1 MLHRFSQLFKNS
13 TILLST
19 MFAGIGFVSTSLPA
33 SAAEQIILSYSILRE
48 SISVSE
54 LRTLADTGETS
65 SSLKN
70 YLEKA
75 NTKPEE
81 LQQTLTKE
89 IEVDPVRLSKILNS
103 YPGELVLD
111 LASEV
116 IQTPSGRASRESL
129 RGALVSSAIPDGNV
143 RIIEVL
149 ENYPTNEVHVDGD
162 RLVELYNTLNNV
174 VGSVSQIEDIINQ
187 L

>member
-1 MLHRFSQLFKNS
+1 MLYCFNKLSKNCA
-13 TILLST
+13 ILLGT
-19 MFAGIGFVSTSLPA
+19 LFTGIEMVLSPLPA
-33 SAAEQIILSYSILRE
+33 SASEQIILSYSILRE

-54 LRTLADTGETS
+54 LRTLVDTGETS

-89 IEVDPVRLSKILNS
+89 VEVNPVRLSKILNS

-116 IQTPSGRASRESL
+116 IQTPSGKASRESL

-149 ENYPTNEVHVDGD
+149 ENYPTSEVHVDGD
-162 RLVELYNTLNNV
+162 RLVELYNTMNNV
-174 VGSVSQIEDIINQ
+174 VGSVSQIENIINQ

>member
-1 MLHRFSQLFKNS
+1 MLDRVDKFFKNYK
-13 TILLST
+13 ILFGTLL
-19 MFAGIGFVSTSLPA
+19 AGIGIVSHPLPA
-33 SAAEQIILSYSILRE
+33 GASEQIILSYSILRE

-81 LQQTLTKE
+81 LQRTLNKKV
-89 IEVDPVRLSKILNS
+89 EVDPVRLSKILNS
-103 YPGELVLD
+103 YPGELLLD

-116 IQTPSGRASRESL
+116 IETPSGKASRESL
-129 RGALVSSAIPDGNV
+129 RGALVSSALPDGNV

-149 ENYPTNEVHVDGD
+149 ENYPTDEVHVDGD
-162 RLVELYNTLNNV
+162 RLVELYNTMNNV
-174 VGSVSQIEDIINQ
+174 VESVSQIEDIIEQ